1 MSVVTEILD
10 RLPNPDGGLRRRFSS
25 GLLFVLIVLIGI
37 YWLPGISSLA
47 QVVDDGIRAT
57 NFQWSEFNSSGV
69 IIVLFSIIF
78 VIGNLIEVFAYVF
91 LNRLFFI
98 FGGTIAYRGVVAT
111 YNRILG
117 RDRQAFSLS
126 TVERAAYEELPD
138 FVRVG
143 LQNPYKRQFEVA
155 FRYLI
160 HISPDDEKAWLQHL
174 DSRNR
179 NLFSLLSAVFI
190 AMVLVSVLS
199 LTTIKNVDS
208 FILESNEVRICY
220 GKLVEKM
227 LQVNLIDDERASQ
240 LQNELTKKNSRVVK
254 NIEQILDESEE
265 SGIDNPT
272 DKDEVQNLDATNQFD
287 ECHAIRLADR
297 ASSLETI
304 VFSIIMFLILLA
316 ILAVTYALI
325 LRNSIT
331 SALEML
337 QLRKGIVSGNR

>member
-47 QVVDDGIRAT
+47 QAVDEGIRTT
-57 NFQWSEFNSSGV
+57 NFKWSGFNSSGV

-98 FGGTIAYRGVVAT
+98 FGGTIAYRGVEAS
-111 YNRILG
+111 YSRILG
-117 RDRQAFSLS
+117 RDEQAFSLS

-138 FVRVG
+138 FVREG

-160 HISPDDEKAWLQHL
+160 HIAPDDEKAWIQHL

-190 AMVLVSVLS
+190 SMVLVSVLS
-199 LTTIKNVDS
+199 LATINNVDS
-208 FILESNEVRICY
+208 FVLESKEARICY
-220 GKLVEKM
+220 GNLVKKM
-227 LQVNLIDDERASQ
+227 LQVNLIDNEQFFQ
-240 LQNELTKKNSRVVK
+240 LQNELAKENPRVIE
-254 NIEQILDESEE
+254 NIERILKQPEE
-265 SGIDNPT
+265 LGIANPT
-272 DKDEVQNLDATNQFD
+272 DKEEVQNYDVINQFI
-287 ECHAIRLADR
+287 ECSEIELIER

-304 VFSIIMFLILLA
+304 VFCIIMFLILLA
-316 ILAVTYALI
+316 ILAVTYALM

-337 QLRKGIVSGNR
+337 QLRRGIVSAN